1 MGIREIINT
10 LIRWVARI
18 VGAPL
23 KMFKKQNNDKEGVA
37 DNAELVKP
45 RKSKGEAS
53 KKACLFTLAASIAVI
68 PTLAS
73 ANIANAAENQSLEN
87 QTKSVILA
95 DDKKATGN
103 GVNDSHDGNKS
114 TTQVNDTIRVFIQL
128 AKNKDKNKKLDL
140 TKLSNGDARFIGK
153 YLSNFYAPYGTQI
166 ANADGQMPKEVE
178 ESMIKNLTETVGIQE
193 ADAKTLVTWVKAQL
207 VQGSTEL
214 EWKFSKD
221 GNATSGSGMLE
232 SPTIDGKK
240 AVPANPYEF
249 MKISSGAYGV
259 GSPYL
264 PYDVDRGAKAR
275 TGGNFNNTNGEGA
288 RTKQFN
294 PGSWQCVKEKTGLSE
309 DEAKNKY
316 VDHEGAGD
324 WLANHQSAFED
335 DNRGVLQHYG
345 EERRTAWKIASCSV
359 SYAVYSGAQEDQ
371 TKRVIGRADASEIKN
386 SEDAKEK
393 LKYSKDE
400 LNFYKKTLEEDENYA
415 YLTDGNGHIAFKI
428 DTTGESTTASVA
440 ALMTAAQLS
449 NPENG
454 YGNSFFDLL
463 KGEFEKNKDNKEAL
477 SKSTILDSKMKMSPF
492 GDLLYQSG
500 NTTTVVIPAILNPYG
515 FEAKDHKP
523 GDVLPAANSFALAG
537 TGYKAFSNV
546 RNADTSLAQC
556 VMGSGHINEL
566 RGKISGRFDGD
577 KPVTSYRAVMGS
589 DQIPWGSHWGSAGD
603 GTVDGAAVNAM
614 TQYSGDKY
622 VQGGDV
628 ALGDGFRDENTDR
641 HNYASRI
648 PISKNNHDDGVWGS
662 SNVFPSFWLG
672 WHTRSLFDTYN
683 RETTDCNGSVV
694 VADLYKLY
702 EGKDPK
708 ADLDEK
714 STFQVM
720 HSLKDDGSMAIKQVP
735 DFKEGTTFGIPKDGG
750 GAYNLEGRAG
760 LLDFNKVLDKNAAM
774 TVYLTLLV
782 QQHGKGTSLYD
793 QLGMGSADSN
803 LPPIKDDVKFDG
815 LSEEQKQQNAKELEN
830 QIDNQLRWYMYYLL
844 HPTKTKYK
852 RELDKNSNIA
862 YVSEAH
868 ANMIGANNQAGTT
881 SASKFTGFVAYSA
894 IPTTDDIK
902 WTSGLKDMYFS
913 QIHWVFAIILVVC
926 LIYWIAG
933 SLTLG
938 QAIGSLIVLC
948 FLFGTVTHVQDWA
961 ADKANGIVNN
971 MYSSKFSYLGVVQEE
986 AYADKIDEAAKGDSY
1001 NNYLQAQNEELQA
1014 LEIDGE
1020 NNPHTRGIS
1029 NVTVKIQ
1036 APKKLQS
1043 LVVGGGKQDQ
1053 ELLDIAGNSQFG
1065 AVGLSAYTKSV
1076 SGQGFTENPNDTYL
1090 YRSYVDLSNFAKYT
1104 YLGVRPGSE
1113 LVSGVEGHA
1122 DTSKWTPSLRDA
1134 WNNRSQAWDQ
1144 AVELG
1149 YNIPNK
1155 SGGVNSTKVVPAL
1168 SSRIVTAAYASKE
1181 SMGSLSL
1188 DQNVGIDTRRFN
1200 FGIVNYTKQHDFL
1213 SAVQKQTEAN
1223 QTKKT
1228 NIKGRDKTVNAENAA
1243 PDKDKENKD
1252 NKDKKDDQKKQ
1263 EEQQQQQQ
1271 SSSGG
1276 GSSKPNPDAATL
1288 EGFQPDGGGKYTN
1301 LDYATLGAFA
1311 MYSESPF
1318 YYYYYNL
1325 ADQGLNIDGG
1335 RGGYKDLLLGENSGG
1350 NYFYNTKG
1358 NGEMRDF
1365 NDSRELFT
1373 YVIPYLRQSNKSVN
1387 AFKELYGLHYHEGIP
1402 TTEGHWNDEGIRDDA
1417 VAQQKYWENL
1427 QTARLYGLYTPWV
1440 DLMETGRYAKETTI
1454 DVLGQKHTVKD
1465 PLDPASYPAERPMVF
1480 SRSEQLDNGLTDDQ
1494 LTEVEKKIQEVQR
1507 NTAEK
1512 MLSLMNYYSFR
1523 DSTVDTA
1530 AALLT
1535 TFEFNKT
1542 FSERHWMDES
1552 LNLYPQSMDAKN
1564 ISWDGYLRLILQ
1576 TSEDGGGYDI
1586 GAEDFYDQII
1596 RDQGVIFG
1604 WALVAVSALSGIG
1617 VPYLQWLVFFLLAV
1631 LSICRL
1637 VIILLRALPPLEV
1650 LKESGK
1656 HIGGPAIMMGLVF
1669 LIKNWLMSLMMSSG
1683 STLVTGPLGNDGA
1696 LVGMPVWGKI
1706 VLLLVIDLLSVGILV
1721 RLGFRIVGNI
1731 FGDIVTLKENF
1742 KGVLHDMKVNLSN
1755 ARATG
1760 SFTGAISHIAGV
1772 RAERLE
1778 VAKQRSVPP
1787 PPNSVEGQML
1797 RSASP
1802 LRRGGKNTER
1812 TTTAGGGDSVNYA
1825 AEASNRER
1833 RRGVTDSIK
1842 AAMAAGATGAV
1853 AGYGAGKKAVRVAQ
1867 SAKRLTIGSVAQSK
1881 LNTTEKPVAQS
1892 KSDLQAAEERISSL
1906 ASEKTKAENE
1916 LLKAQQIANLRGGT
1930 TENQQAIRDAQ
1941 QKVHNL
1947 NTEIGEANWRMNT
1960 IRRKVAEEERQINA
1974 EHKRKVGAEKGQ
1986 QRKESRAEELKRVW
2000 RGIGKKSSNT
2010 KKDNT

>member
-23 KMFKKQNNDKEGVA
+23 RLFKKQGRNNKDT
-37 DNAELVKP
+37 AENTKLVKP
-45 RKSKGEAS
+45 QKSETS

-73 ANIANAAENQSLEN
+73 ANIANAAENQSLET

-830 QIDNQLRWYMYYLL
+830 QIDNQLRWYMYYLM

-852 RELDKNSNIA
+852 RELDKNSGIA
-862 YVSEAH
+862 TVSEAH

-961 ADKANGIVNN
+961 ADKANGIVNK
-971 MYSSKFSYLGVVQEE
+971 MYSSKFSYLGLVQEE

-1168 SSRIVTAAYASKE
+1168 SSRIVTDAYASKE

-1243 PDKDKENKD
+1243 PDKEKDNKD

-1797 RSASP
+1797 RTASP
-1802 LRRGGKNTER
+1802 LRRGGKNTAR
-1812 TTTAGGGDSVNYA
+1812 TTTAGGGDNVNYA

-1853 AGYGAGKKAVRVAQ
+1853 AGYGAGKKAVRVAK
-1867 SAKRLTIGSVAQSK
+1867 SAKRLTIGSVDKSK

-1892 KSDLQAAEERISSL
+1892 KSDLQAAEERISNL
-1906 ASEKTKAENE
+1906 ATEKKKAENE
-1916 LLKAQQIANLRGGT
+1916 LLIAQQNANLQGT
-1930 TENQQAIRDAQ
+1930 TEENQQAIRDAQ
-1941 QKVHNL
+1941 NKVRNL

-1974 EHKRKVGAEKGQ
+1974 EHKRKVGAEKGR

>member
-23 KMFKKQNNDKEGVA
+23 KMFKKQNKNNKGTA
-37 DNAELVKP
+37 GNTELVKP
-45 RKSKGEAS
+45 RKSETS

-87 QTKSVILA
+87 QMKSVILA

-708 ADLDEK
+708 ADLDKK

-830 QIDNQLRWYMYYLL
+830 QIDNQLRWYMYYLM

-971 MYSSKFSYLGVVQEE
+971 TYSSKFSYLGLVQEE

-1168 SSRIVTAAYASKE
+1168 SSRIVTDAYASKE

-1243 PDKDKENKD
+1243 PDKDKD

-1263 EEQQQQQQ
+1263 EEQQQQQ

-1350 NYFYNTKG
+1350 NYFYNTTG

-1535 TFEFNKT
+1535 TFEFNKR

-1797 RSASP
+1797 RTASP
-1802 LRRGGKNTER
+1802 LRRGGKNTAR
-1812 TTTAGGGDSVNYA
+1812 TTTAGGGDNVNYA

-1853 AGYGAGKKAVRVAQ
+1853 AGYGAGKKAVRVAK
-1867 SAKRLTIGSVAQSK
+1867 SAKRLTIGSVDKSK

-1892 KSDLQAAEERISSL
+1892 KSDLQAAEERISNL
-1906 ASEKTKAENE
+1906 ATEKKKAENE
-1916 LLKAQQIANLRGGT
+1916 LLIAQQNANLQGT
-1930 TENQQAIRDAQ
+1930 TEENQQAIRDAQ
-1941 QKVHNL
+1941 NKVRNL

>member
-23 KMFKKQNNDKEGVA
+23 KMFKKQNKNNEDAAE
-37 DNAELVKP
+37 NTELVKP
-45 RKSKGEAS
+45 RKSETS

-708 ADLDEK
+708 ANLDEK

-830 QIDNQLRWYMYYLL
+830 QIDNQLRWYTYYLL

-852 RELDKNSNIA
+852 RELDKNSGIA
-862 YVSEAH
+862 TVSEAH

-961 ADKANGIVNN
+961 ADKANSVVNH
-971 MYSSKFSYLGVVQEE
+971 MYSSKFSYLGLVQEE

-1134 WNNRSQAWDQ
+1134 WNNRSQVWDQ
-1144 AVELG
+1144 AVESG

-1168 SSRIVTAAYASKE
+1168 SSRIVTDAYASKE
-1181 SMGSLSL
+1181 SMGNLSL

-1797 RSASP
+1797 RTASP
-1802 LRRGGKNTER
+1802 LRRGGKNTAR
-1812 TTTAGGGDSVNYA
+1812 TTTAGGGDNVNYA

-1853 AGYGAGKKAVRVAQ
+1853 AGYGAGKKAVRVAK
-1867 SAKRLTIGSVAQSK
+1867 SAKRLTIGSVDNSK

-1892 KSDLQAAEERISSL
+1892 KSDLQAAEERISNL
-1906 ASEKTKAENE
+1906 ATEKKKAENE
-1916 LLKAQQIANLRGGT
+1916 LLIAQQNANLQGT
-1930 TENQQAIRDAQ
+1930 TEENQQAIRDAQ
-1941 QKVHNL
+1941 NKVRNL

>member
-23 KMFKKQNNDKEGVA
+23 RLFKKQGRNNKDT
-37 DNAELVKP
+37 AENTKLVKP
-45 RKSKGEAS
+45 QKSETS

-73 ANIANAAENQSLEN
+73 ANIANAAENQSLET

-830 QIDNQLRWYMYYLL
+830 QIDNQLRWYMYYLM

-852 RELDKNSNIA
+852 RELDKNSGIA
-862 YVSEAH
+862 TVSEAH

-961 ADKANGIVNN
+961 ADKANGIVNK
-971 MYSSKFSYLGVVQEE
+971 MYSSKFSYLGLVQEE

-1168 SSRIVTAAYASKE
+1168 SSRIVTDAYASKE

-1243 PDKDKENKD
+1243 PDKEKDNKD

-1797 RSASP
+1797 RTASP
-1802 LRRGGKNTER
+1802 LRRGGKNTAR
-1812 TTTAGGGDSVNYA
+1812 TTTAGGGDNVNYA

-1853 AGYGAGKKAVRVAQ
+1853 AGYGAGKKAVRVAK
-1867 SAKRLTIGSVAQSK
+1867 SAKRLTIGSVDKSK

-1892 KSDLQAAEERISSL
+1892 KSDLQAAEERISNL
-1906 ASEKTKAENE
+1906 ATEKKKAENE
-1916 LLKAQQIANLRGGT
+1916 LLIAQQNANLQGT
-1930 TENQQAIRDAQ
+1930 TEENQQAIRDAQ
-1941 QKVHNL
+1941 NKVRNL

>member
-23 KMFKKQNNDKEGVA
+23 KMFKKQNKNNEDAAE
-37 DNAELVKP
+37 NTELVKP
-45 RKSKGEAS
+45 RKSETS

-708 ADLDEK
+708 ANLDEK

-830 QIDNQLRWYMYYLL
+830 QIDNQLRWYTYYLL

-852 RELDKNSNIA
+852 RELDKNSGIA
-862 YVSEAH
+862 TVSEAH

-961 ADKANGIVNN
+961 ADKANSVVNN
-971 MYSSKFSYLGVVQEE
+971 MYSSKFSYLGLVQEE

-1134 WNNRSQAWDQ
+1134 WNNRSQVWDQ
-1144 AVELG
+1144 AVESG

-1168 SSRIVTAAYASKE
+1168 SSRIVTDAYASKE
-1181 SMGSLSL
+1181 SMGNLSL

-1797 RSASP
+1797 RTASP
-1802 LRRGGKNTER
+1802 LRRGGKNTAR
-1812 TTTAGGGDSVNYA
+1812 TTTAGGGDNVNYA

-1853 AGYGAGKKAVRVAQ
+1853 AGYGAGKKAVRVAK
-1867 SAKRLTIGSVAQSK
+1867 SAKRLTIGSVDNSK

-1892 KSDLQAAEERISSL
+1892 KSDLQAAEERISNL
-1906 ASEKTKAENE
+1906 ATEKKKAENE
-1916 LLKAQQIANLRGGT
+1916 LLIAQQNANLQGT
-1930 TENQQAIRDAQ
+1930 TEENQQAIRDAQ
-1941 QKVHNL
+1941 NKVRNL

>member
-23 KMFKKQNNDKEGVA
+23 KMFKKQNKNNKDAAE
-37 DNAELVKP
+37 NTELVKP
-45 RKSKGEAS
+45 RKSETS

-830 QIDNQLRWYMYYLL
+830 QIDNQLRWYMYYLM

-971 MYSSKFSYLGVVQEE
+971 MYSSKFSYLGLVQEE

-1168 SSRIVTAAYASKE
+1168 SSRIVTDAYASKE

-1243 PDKDKENKD
+1243 PDKDKD

-1263 EEQQQQQQ
+1263 EEQQQQQ

-1797 RSASP
+1797 RTASP
-1802 LRRGGKNTER
+1802 LRRGGKNTAR
-1812 TTTAGGGDSVNYA
+1812 TTTAGGGDNVNYA

-1853 AGYGAGKKAVRVAQ
+1853 AGYGAGKKAVRVAK
-1867 SAKRLTIGSVAQSK
+1867 SAKRLTIGSVDKSK

-1892 KSDLQAAEERISSL
+1892 KSDLQAAEERISNL
-1906 ASEKTKAENE
+1906 ATEKKKAENE
-1916 LLKAQQIANLRGGT
+1916 LLIAQQNANLQGT
-1930 TENQQAIRDAQ
+1930 TEENQQAIRDAQ
-1941 QKVHNL
+1941 NKVRNL

>member
-23 KMFKKQNNDKEGVA
+23 KMFKKQNKNNKDAAE
-37 DNAELVKP
+37 NTELVKP
-45 RKSKGEAS
+45 RKSETS

-830 QIDNQLRWYMYYLL
+830 QIDNQLRWYMYYLM

-961 ADKANGIVNN
+961 ADKANSVVNN
-971 MYSSKFSYLGVVQEE
+971 MYSSKFSYLGLVQEE
-986 AYADKIDEAAKGDSY
+986 AYANKIDEAAKGDSY

-1134 WNNRSQAWDQ
+1134 WNNRSQVWDQ
-1144 AVELG
+1144 AVESG

-1168 SSRIVTAAYASKE
+1168 SSRIVTDAYASKE
-1181 SMGSLSL
+1181 SMGNLSL

-1243 PDKDKENKD
+1243 PDKEKDNKD
-1252 NKDKKDDQKKQ
+1252 NKDKKNDQKKQ
-1263 EEQQQQQQ
+1263 EEQQQQQQQ

-1802 LRRGGKNTER
+1802 LRRGGKSTAR

-1853 AGYGAGKKAVRVAQ
+1853 AGYGAGKKAVRVAK
-1867 SAKRLTIGSVAQSK
+1867 SAKRLTIGSVDKSK

-1892 KSDLQAAEERISSL
+1892 KSDLQAAEERISNL

-1916 LLKAQQIANLRGGT
+1916 LLKAQQIANLRGAT
-1930 TENQQAIRDAQ
+1930 EENQQAIRDAQ
-1941 QKVHNL
+1941 QKVRNL
-1947 NTEIGEANWRMNT
+1947 NTEIGEANWRMNS

>member
-23 KMFKKQNNDKEGVA
+23 KMFKKQNKNNKGTA
-37 DNAELVKP
+37 GNTELVKP
-45 RKSKGEAS
+45 RKSETS

-708 ADLDEK
+708 ADLDKK

-830 QIDNQLRWYMYYLL
+830 QIDNQLRWYMYYLM

-971 MYSSKFSYLGVVQEE
+971 MYSSKFSYLGMVQEE

-1168 SSRIVTAAYASKE
+1168 SSRIVTDAYASKE

-1243 PDKDKENKD
+1243 PDKDKD

-1263 EEQQQQQQ
+1263 EEQQQQQ

-1797 RSASP
+1797 RTASP
-1802 LRRGGKNTER
+1802 LRRGGKNTAR
-1812 TTTAGGGDSVNYA
+1812 TTTAGGGDNVNYA

-1853 AGYGAGKKAVRVAQ
+1853 AGYGAGKKAVRVAK
-1867 SAKRLTIGSVAQSK
+1867 SAKRLTIGSVDKSK

-1892 KSDLQAAEERISSL
+1892 KSDLQAAEERISNL
-1906 ASEKTKAENE
+1906 ATEKKKAENE
-1916 LLKAQQIANLRGGT
+1916 LLIAQQNANLQGT
-1930 TENQQAIRDAQ
+1930 TEENQQAIRDAQ
-1941 QKVHNL
+1941 NKVRNL

>member
-1168 SSRIVTAAYASKE
+1168 SSRIVTDAYASKE

-1853 AGYGAGKKAVRVAQ
+1853 AGYGAGKKAVRVAK
-1867 SAKRLTIGSVAQSK
+1867 SAKRLTIGSVDKSK

>member
-1 MGIREIINT
+1 MGIREIVNT

-23 KMFKKQNNDKEGVA
+23 KMFKKQNKNNEDAAE
-37 DNAELVKP
+37 NTELVKP
-45 RKSKGEAS
+45 RKSETS

-708 ADLDEK
+708 ANLDEK

-830 QIDNQLRWYMYYLL
+830 QIDNQLRWYTYYLL

-852 RELDKNSNIA
+852 RELDKNSGIA
-862 YVSEAH
+862 TVSEAH

-961 ADKANGIVNN
+961 ADKANSVVNN

-1134 WNNRSQAWDQ
+1134 WNNRSQVWDQ
-1144 AVELG
+1144 AVESG

-1168 SSRIVTAAYASKE
+1168 SSRIVTDAYASKE
-1181 SMGSLSL
+1181 SMGNLSL

-1797 RSASP
+1797 RTASP
-1802 LRRGGKNTER
+1802 LRRGGKNTAR
-1812 TTTAGGGDSVNYA
+1812 TTTAGGGDNVNYA

-1853 AGYGAGKKAVRVAQ
+1853 AGYGAGKKAVRVAK
-1867 SAKRLTIGSVAQSK
+1867 SAKRLTIGSVDNSK

-1892 KSDLQAAEERISSL
+1892 KSDLQAAEERISNL
-1906 ASEKTKAENE
+1906 ATEKKKAENE
-1916 LLKAQQIANLRGGT
+1916 LLIAQQNANLQGT
-1930 TENQQAIRDAQ
+1930 TEENQQAIRDAQ
-1941 QKVHNL
+1941 NKVRNL

>member
-23 KMFKKQNNDKEGVA
+23 RLFKKQGRNNKDT
-37 DNAELVKP
+37 AENTKLVKP
-45 RKSKGEAS
+45 QKSETS

-73 ANIANAAENQSLEN
+73 ANIANAAENQSLET

-830 QIDNQLRWYMYYLL
+830 QIDNQLRWYMYYLM

-852 RELDKNSNIA
+852 RELDKNSGIA
-862 YVSEAH
+862 TVSEAH

-961 ADKANGIVNN
+961 ADKANGIVNK
-971 MYSSKFSYLGVVQEE
+971 MYSSKFSYLGLVQEE

-1168 SSRIVTAAYASKE
+1168 SSRIVTDAYASKE

-1243 PDKDKENKD
+1243 PDKEKDNKD

-1802 LRRGGKNTER
+1802 LRRGGKNTAR
-1812 TTTAGGGDSVNYA
+1812 TTTAGGGDNVNYA

-1853 AGYGAGKKAVRVAQ
+1853 AGYGAGKKAVRVAK
-1867 SAKRLTIGSVAQSK
+1867 SAKRLTIGSVDKSK
-1881 LNTTEKPVAQS
+1881 LNTTEKPVAKS
-1892 KSDLQAAEERISSL
+1892 KSDLQAAEERISNL
-1906 ASEKTKAENE
+1906 VTEKKKAENE
-1916 LLKAQQIANLRGGT
+1916 LLIAQQNANLQGT
-1930 TENQQAIRDAQ
+1930 TEENQQAIRDAQ
-1941 QKVHNL
+1941 NKVRNL

-1960 IRRKVAEEERQINA
+1960 IRRKVAEEEWQINA

-2000 RGIGKKSSNT
+2000 RGIGKKSSNS
-2010 KKDNT
+2010 KKNNT

>member
-23 KMFKKQNNDKEGVA
+23 KMFNKQNKNNKDTA

-45 RKSKGEAS
+45 RKSETS

-830 QIDNQLRWYMYYLL
+830 QIDNQLRWYMYYLM

-971 MYSSKFSYLGVVQEE
+971 MYSSKFSYLGLVQEE

-1168 SSRIVTAAYASKE
+1168 SSRIVTDAYASKE

-1802 LRRGGKNTER
+1802 LRRGGKNTTR

-1853 AGYGAGKKAVRVAQ
+1853 AGYGAGKKAVRVAK
-1867 SAKRLTIGSVAQSK
+1867 SAKRLTIGSVDKSK
-1881 LNTTEKPVAQS
+1881 LNTTEKPVAKS
-1892 KSDLQAAEERISSL
+1892 KSDLQAAEERISNL
-1906 ASEKTKAENE
+1906 ATEKTKAENE
-1916 LLKAQQIANLRGGT
+1916 LLKAQQIANLRGAT
-1930 TENQQAIRDAQ
+1930 TENQQAIRAAQ
-1941 QKVHNL
+1941 QRVRNL

-2000 RGIGKKSSNT
+2000 RGIGKKSSNA

>member
-1 MGIREIINT
+1 MGIREIVNT

-400 LNFYKKTLEEDENYA
+400 LKFYKKTLEEDENYA

-708 ADLDEK
+708 ANLDEK

-830 QIDNQLRWYMYYLL
+830 QIDNQLRWYMYYLM

-852 RELDKNSNIA
+852 RELDKNSGIA
-862 YVSEAH
+862 TVSEAH

-926 LIYWIAG
+926 LIYWLAG

-961 ADKANGIVNN
+961 ADKANGIVNS
-971 MYSSKFSYLGVVQEE
+971 MYSSKFSYLGLVQEE

-1144 AVELG
+1144 AVESG

-1168 SSRIVTAAYASKE
+1168 SSRIVTDAYASKE

-1263 EEQQQQQQ
+1263 EEQQQQQ

-1802 LRRGGKNTER
+1802 LRRGGKNTAR
-1812 TTTAGGGDSVNYA
+1812 TTTAGGGDNVNYA

-1853 AGYGAGKKAVRVAQ
+1853 AGYGAGKKAVRVAK
-1867 SAKRLTIGSVAQSK
+1867 SAKRLTIGSVDKSK
-1881 LNTTEKPVAQS
+1881 LNTTEKPVAKS
-1892 KSDLQAAEERISSL
+1892 KSDLQAAEERISNL
-1906 ASEKTKAENE
+1906 VTEKKKAENE
-1916 LLKAQQIANLRGGT
+1916 LLIAQQNANLQGT
-1930 TENQQAIRDAQ
+1930 TEENQQAIRDAQ
-1941 QKVHNL
+1941 NKVRNL

-1960 IRRKVAEEERQINA
+1960 IRRKVAEEEWQINA

-2000 RGIGKKSSNT
+2000 RGIGKKSSNS
-2010 KKDNT
+2010 KKNNT

>member
-23 KMFKKQNNDKEGVA
+23 KMFKKQNKNNKGTA
-37 DNAELVKP
+37 GNTELVKP
-45 RKSKGEAS
+45 RKSETS

-87 QTKSVILA
+87 QMKSVILA

-708 ADLDEK
+708 ADLDKK

-830 QIDNQLRWYMYYLL
+830 QIDNQLRWYMYYLM

-971 MYSSKFSYLGVVQEE
+971 TYSSKFSYLGLVQEE

-1168 SSRIVTAAYASKE
+1168 SSRIVTDAYASKE

-1243 PDKDKENKD
+1243 PDKDKD

-1263 EEQQQQQQ
+1263 EEQQQQQ

-1797 RSASP
+1797 RTASP
-1802 LRRGGKNTER
+1802 LRRGGKNTAR
-1812 TTTAGGGDSVNYA
+1812 TTTAGGGDNVNYA

-1853 AGYGAGKKAVRVAQ
+1853 AGYGAGKKAVRVAK
-1867 SAKRLTIGSVAQSK
+1867 SAKRLTIGSVDKSK

-1892 KSDLQAAEERISSL
+1892 KSDLQAAEERISNL
-1906 ASEKTKAENE
+1906 ATEKKKAENE
-1916 LLKAQQIANLRGGT
+1916 LLIAQQNANLQGT
-1930 TENQQAIRDAQ
+1930 TEENQQAIRDAQ
-1941 QKVHNL
+1941 NKVRNL

>member
-23 KMFKKQNNDKEGVA
+23 KMFKKQNKNNKGTA
-37 DNAELVKP
+37 GNTELVKP
-45 RKSKGEAS
+45 RKGETS

-114 TTQVNDTIRVFIQL
+114 TSQVNDTIRVFIQL

-830 QIDNQLRWYMYYLL
+830 QIDNQLRWYMYYLM

-971 MYSSKFSYLGVVQEE
+971 MYSSKFSYLGLVQEE

-1144 AVELG
+1144 AVESG

-1155 SGGVNSTKVVPAL
+1155 SGGVNSTKIVPAL
-1168 SSRIVTAAYASKE
+1168 SSRIVTDAYASKE
-1181 SMGSLSL
+1181 SMGNLSL

-1252 NKDKKDDQKKQ
+1252 NKDKQGDQKKQ

-1706 VLLLVIDLLSVGILV
+1706 VLLLVIDLLSVGILL

-1802 LRRGGKNTER
+1802 LRRGGKNTAR

-1853 AGYGAGKKAVRVAQ
+1853 AGYGAGKKAVRVAK
-1867 SAKRLTIGSVAQSK
+1867 SAKRLTIGSVDKSK

-1892 KSDLQAAEERISSL
+1892 KKDLQAAEERISNL
-1906 ASEKTKAENE
+1906 ATEKKKAENE
-1916 LLKAQQIANLRGGT
+1916 LLKAQQNANLQGT
-1930 TENQQAIRDAQ
+1930 TEENQQAIRDAQ
-1941 QKVHNL
+1941 NKVRNL

-2000 RGIGKKSSNT
+2000 RGIGKKSSNA

>member
-23 KMFKKQNNDKEGVA
+23 KMFKKQNKNNKDT
-37 DNAELVKP
+37 AENTKLVKP
-45 RKSKGEAS
+45 RKSETS

-114 TTQVNDTIRVFIQL
+114 TSQVNDTIRVFIQL

-830 QIDNQLRWYMYYLL
+830 QIDNQLRWYMYYLM

-971 MYSSKFSYLGVVQEE
+971 MYSSKFSYLGMVQEE

-1168 SSRIVTAAYASKE
+1168 SSRIVTDAYASKE

-1243 PDKDKENKD
+1243 PDKDKD

-1706 VLLLVIDLLSVGILV
+1706 VLLLVIDLLSVGILL

-1802 LRRGGKNTER
+1802 LRRGGKNTAR

-1853 AGYGAGKKAVRVAQ
+1853 AGYGAGKKAVRVAK
-1867 SAKRLTIGSVAQSK
+1867 SAKRLTIGSVDKSK

-1892 KSDLQAAEERISSL
+1892 KSDLQAAEERISNL
-1906 ASEKTKAENE
+1906 ATEKKKAENE
-1916 LLKAQQIANLRGGT
+1916 LLIAQQNANLQGT
-1930 TENQQAIRDAQ
+1930 TEENQQAIRDAQ
-1941 QKVHNL
+1941 NKVRNL

-2000 RGIGKKSSNT
+2000 RGIGKKSSNA

>member
-23 KMFKKQNNDKEGVA
+23 KMFNKQNENNKDAA

-45 RKSKGEAS
+45 RKGETS

-556 VMGSGHINEL
+556 VMGSWHINEL

-830 QIDNQLRWYMYYLL
+830 QIDNQLRWYMYYLM

-971 MYSSKFSYLGVVQEE
+971 MYSSKFSYLGLVQEE

-1122 DTSKWTPSLRDA
+1122 DTSKWNPSLRDA

-1168 SSRIVTAAYASKE
+1168 SSRIVTDAYASKE

-1742 KGVLHDMKVNLSN
+1742 NGVLHDMKVNLSN

-1802 LRRGGKNTER
+1802 LRRGGKNTAR

-1825 AEASNRER
+1825 SEASNRER

-1853 AGYGAGKKAVRVAQ
+1853 AGYGAGKKAVRVAK
-1867 SAKRLTIGSVAQSK
+1867 SAKRLTIGSVDKSK

-1892 KSDLQAAEERISSL
+1892 KSDLQAAEERISNL
-1906 ASEKTKAENE
+1906 AGEKRKAENE
-1916 LLKAQQIANLRGGT
+1916 LLKAQQTANLRGAT

-1941 QKVHNL
+1941 NKVRNL
-1947 NTEIGEANWRMNT
+1947 NTEIGEANWRMNS

-2000 RGIGKKSSNT
+2000 RGIGKKSSNA

>member
-23 KMFKKQNNDKEGVA
+23 KMFKKQNKNNEDAAE
-37 DNAELVKP
+37 NTELVKP
-45 RKSKGEAS
+45 RKSETS

-708 ADLDEK
+708 ANLDEK

-830 QIDNQLRWYMYYLL
+830 QIDNQLRWYTYYLL

-852 RELDKNSNIA
+852 RELDKNSGIA
-862 YVSEAH
+862 TVSEAH

-961 ADKANGIVNN
+961 ADKANSVVNN
-971 MYSSKFSYLGVVQEE
+971 MYSSKFSYLGLVQEE

-1134 WNNRSQAWDQ
+1134 WNNRSQVWDQ
-1144 AVELG
+1144 AVESG

-1168 SSRIVTAAYASKE
+1168 SSRIVTDAYASKE
-1181 SMGSLSL
+1181 SMGNLSL

-1586 GAEDFYDQII
+1586 SAEDFYDQII

-1797 RSASP
+1797 RTASP
-1802 LRRGGKNTER
+1802 LRRGGKNTAR
-1812 TTTAGGGDSVNYA
+1812 TTTAGGGDNVNYA

-1853 AGYGAGKKAVRVAQ
+1853 AGYGAGKKAVRVAK
-1867 SAKRLTIGSVAQSK
+1867 SAKRLTIGSVDNSK

-1892 KSDLQAAEERISSL
+1892 KSDLQAAEERISNL
-1906 ASEKTKAENE
+1906 ATEKKKAENE
-1916 LLKAQQIANLRGGT
+1916 LLIAQQNANLQGT
-1930 TENQQAIRDAQ
+1930 TEENQQAIRDAQ
-1941 QKVHNL
+1941 NKVRNL

>member
-23 KMFKKQNNDKEGVA
+23 KMFKKQNKNNKDTAE
-37 DNAELVKP
+37 NTELVKP
-45 RKSKGEAS
+45 RKSETS

-735 DFKEGTTFGIPKDGG
+735 DFKEGTTFGVPKDGG

-830 QIDNQLRWYMYYLL
+830 QIDNQLRWYMYYLM

-971 MYSSKFSYLGVVQEE
+971 MYSSKFSYLGLVQEE

-1168 SSRIVTAAYASKE
+1168 SSRIVTDAYASKE

-1243 PDKDKENKD
+1243 PDKDKD

-1263 EEQQQQQQ
+1263 EEQQQQQ

-1797 RSASP
+1797 RTASP
-1802 LRRGGKNTER
+1802 LRRGGKNTAR
-1812 TTTAGGGDSVNYA
+1812 TTTAGGGDNVNYA

-1853 AGYGAGKKAVRVAQ
+1853 AGYGAGKKAVRVAK
-1867 SAKRLTIGSVAQSK
+1867 SAKRLTIGSVDKSK

-1892 KSDLQAAEERISSL
+1892 KSDLQAAEERISNL
-1906 ASEKTKAENE
+1906 ATEKKKAENE
-1916 LLKAQQIANLRGGT
+1916 LLIAQQNANLQGT
-1930 TENQQAIRDAQ
+1930 TEENQQAIRDAQ
-1941 QKVHNL
+1941 NKVRNL

>member
-23 KMFKKQNNDKEGVA
+23 KMFNKQNKNNKDTAE
-37 DNAELVKP
+37 NTELVKP
-45 RKSKGEAS
+45 RKSETS

-232 SPTIDGKK
+232 SPTVNGKK
-240 AVPANPYEF
+240 AVGANPYEF
-249 MKISSGAYGV
+249 MKIASGAYGA
-259 GSPYL
+259 GSLYL
-264 PYDVDRGAKAR
+264 PYDIDDTAQAWDGVTG
-275 TGGNFNNTNGEGA
+275 GGNFSNSGGEGA
-288 RTKQFN
+288 RTYRFN
-294 PGSWQCVKEKTGLSE
+294 DAGWKCVQDKTGLSKE
-309 DEAKNKY
+309 DAKNKY
-316 VDHEGAGD
+316 IDHEGPNDAGA
-324 WLANHQSAFED
+324 LHQAAFED
-335 DNRGVLQHYG
+335 DNRGVFQHYG
-345 EERRTAWKIASCSV
+345 EERRTAWKIASCSE
-359 SYAVYSGAQEDQ
+359 SYAVLSGGEGD
-371 TKRVIGRADASEIKN
+371 DASKEVIRVGN
-386 SEDAKEK
+386 WGAYAGYAKDRV
-393 LKYSKDE
+393 KYSKDE
-400 LNFYKKTLEEDENYA
+400 LNFYKKTLEENENYA
-415 YLTDGNGHIAFKI
+415 YLTDSNGHIAFKI
-428 DTTGESTTASVA
+428 DTTGEQTTASVS
-440 ALMTAAQLS
+440 ALMLAAQLS
-449 NPENG
+449 NPGQG
-454 YGNSFFDLL
+454 YGNSFYDLL
-463 KGEFEKNKDNKEAL
+463 KEEYEKNKDNREFL
-477 SKSTILDSKMKMSPF
+477 SKATILDSKLKMSPF

-523 GDVLPAANSFALAG
+523 GDVLPAANSFGLAG
-537 TGYKAFSNV
+537 TGYNAFSSV
-546 RNADTSLAQC
+546 RNSGTPLAQC
-556 VMGSGHINEL
+556 VMGSGHINDL
-566 RGKISGRFDGD
+566 RGKISGHYDGGEH
-577 KPVTSYRAVMGS
+577 VSSYRAVLGKDDVPWTTSWGGASDPISQGAMDAMTDYGGS
-589 DQIPWGSHWGSAGD
+589 KRLYGQDSGEK
-603 GTVDGAAVNAM
+603 DGA
-614 TQYSGDKY
+614 
-622 VQGGDV
+622 
-628 ALGDGFRDENTDR
+628 DR
-641 HNYASRI
+641 HNYAHRI
-648 PISKNNHDDGVWGS
+648 PISWNNHDDGRWGAN
-662 SNVFPSFWLG
+662 SNIFPNFWLG

-708 ADLDEK
+708 ANLDEK

-830 QIDNQLRWYMYYLL
+830 QIDNQLRWYMYYLM

-971 MYSSKFSYLGVVQEE
+971 MYSSKFSYLGLVQEE

-1134 WNNRSQAWDQ
+1134 WNHRSQAWDQ
-1144 AVELG
+1144 AVESG

-1168 SSRIVTAAYASKE
+1168 SSRIVTDAYASKE
-1181 SMGSLSL
+1181 SMGNLSL

-1706 VLLLVIDLLSVGILV
+1706 VLLLVIDLLSVGILL

-1802 LRRGGKNTER
+1802 LRRGGKNTAR
-1812 TTTAGGGDSVNYA
+1812 TTTAGGGDNVNYA

-1853 AGYGAGKKAVRVAQ
+1853 AGYGAGKKAVRVAK
-1867 SAKRLTIGSVAQSK
+1867 SAKRLTIGSVDKSK

-1892 KSDLQAAEERISSL
+1892 KSDLQAAEERISNL
-1906 ASEKTKAENE
+1906 ATEKKKAENE

-1930 TENQQAIRDAQ
+1930 TENQQAIRAAQ

-1947 NTEIGEANWRMNT
+1947 NTEIGEANWRMNS

-2000 RGIGKKSSNT
+2000 RGIGKKSSNS

>member
-23 KMFKKQNNDKEGVA
+23 KMFNKQNENNKDAA

-45 RKSKGEAS
+45 RKGETS

-830 QIDNQLRWYMYYLL
+830 QIDNQLRWYMYYLM

-971 MYSSKFSYLGVVQEE
+971 MYSSKFSYLGLVQEE

-1122 DTSKWTPSLRDA
+1122 DTSKWNPSLRDA

-1168 SSRIVTAAYASKE
+1168 SSRIVTDAYASKE

-1802 LRRGGKNTER
+1802 LRRGGKNTAR
-1812 TTTAGGGDSVNYA
+1812 TTTAGGGDSLNYA

-1853 AGYGAGKKAVRVAQ
+1853 AGYGAGKKAVRVAK
-1867 SAKRLTIGSVAQSK
+1867 SAKRLTIGSVDKSK

-1892 KSDLQAAEERISSL
+1892 KSDLQAAEERISNL
-1906 ASEKTKAENE
+1906 ATEKRKAENE
-1916 LLKAQQIANLRGGT
+1916 LLKAQQNANLQGT
-1930 TENQQAIRDAQ
+1930 TEENQQAIRDAQ
-1941 QKVHNL
+1941 NKVRNL

-2000 RGIGKKSSNT
+2000 RGIGKKSSNA

>member
-23 KMFKKQNNDKEGVA
+23 KMFKKQNKNNKDAAE
-37 DNAELVKP
+37 NTELVKP
-45 RKSKGEAS
+45 RKGETS

-114 TTQVNDTIRVFIQL
+114 TSQVNDTIRVFIQL

-830 QIDNQLRWYMYYLL
+830 QIDNQLRWYMYYLM

-971 MYSSKFSYLGVVQEE
+971 MYSSKFSYLGLVQEE

-1168 SSRIVTAAYASKE
+1168 SSRIVTDAYASKE

-1243 PDKDKENKD
+1243 PDKDKD

-1263 EEQQQQQQ
+1263 EEQQQQQ

-1706 VLLLVIDLLSVGILV
+1706 VLLLVIDLLSVGILI

-1802 LRRGGKNTER
+1802 LRRGGKNTAR

-1853 AGYGAGKKAVRVAQ
+1853 AGYGAGKKAVRVAK
-1867 SAKRLTIGSVAQSK
+1867 SAKRLTIGSVDKSK
-1881 LNTTEKPVAQS
+1881 LNTTEKPVAKS
-1892 KSDLQAAEERISSL
+1892 KNDLQAAEERISNL
-1906 ASEKTKAENE
+1906 ASEKRKAENE

-1941 QKVHNL
+1941 QKVHSL
-1947 NTEIGEANWRMNT
+1947 NTEIGEANWRMNS

-2000 RGIGKKSSNT
+2000 RGIGKKSSNS

>member
-23 KMFKKQNNDKEGVA
+23 KMFKKQNKNNEDAAE
-37 DNAELVKP
+37 NTELVKP
-45 RKSKGEAS
+45 RKSETS

-708 ADLDEK
+708 ANLDEK

-830 QIDNQLRWYMYYLL
+830 QIDNQLRWYTYYLL

-852 RELDKNSNIA
+852 RELDKNSGIA
-862 YVSEAH
+862 TVSEAH

-961 ADKANGIVNN
+961 ADKANSVVNN
-971 MYSSKFSYLGVVQEE
+971 MYSSKFSYLGLVQEE

-1134 WNNRSQAWDQ
+1134 WNNRSQVWDQ
-1144 AVELG
+1144 AVESG

-1168 SSRIVTAAYASKE
+1168 SSRIVTDAYASKE
-1181 SMGSLSL
+1181 SMGNLSL

-1243 PDKDKENKD
+1243 PDKEKDNKD
-1252 NKDKKDDQKKQ
+1252 NKDKKNDQKKQ
-1263 EEQQQQQQ
+1263 EEQQQQQQQ

-1802 LRRGGKNTER
+1802 LRRGGKNTAR

-1853 AGYGAGKKAVRVAQ
+1853 AGYGAGKKAVRVAK
-1867 SAKRLTIGSVAQSK
+1867 SAKRLTIGSVDKSK

-1892 KSDLQAAEERISSL
+1892 KKDLQAAEERISNL
-1906 ASEKTKAENE
+1906 ATEKKKAENE
-1916 LLKAQQIANLRGGT
+1916 LLKAQQNANLQGT
-1930 TENQQAIRDAQ
+1930 TEENQQAIRDAQ
-1941 QKVHNL
+1941 NKVRNL

-2000 RGIGKKSSNT
+2000 RGIGKKSSNA

>member
-23 KMFKKQNNDKEGVA
+23 KMFKKQNKNNKDTAE
-37 DNAELVKP
+37 NTELVKP
-45 RKSKGEAS
+45 RKSETS

-114 TTQVNDTIRVFIQL
+114 TSQVNDTIRVFIQL

-830 QIDNQLRWYMYYLL
+830 QIDNQLRWYMYYLM

-971 MYSSKFSYLGVVQEE
+971 MYSSKFSYLGLVQEE

-1168 SSRIVTAAYASKE
+1168 SSRIVTDAYASKE

-1243 PDKDKENKD
+1243 PDKEKDNKD

-1802 LRRGGKNTER
+1802 LRRGGKNTAR

-1853 AGYGAGKKAVRVAQ
+1853 AGYGAGKKAVRVAK
-1867 SAKRLTIGSVAQSK
+1867 SAKRLTIGSVDKSK

-1892 KSDLQAAEERISSL
+1892 KSDLQAAEERISNL
-1906 ASEKTKAENE
+1906 ATEKKKAENE
-1916 LLKAQQIANLRGGT
+1916 LLIAQQNANLQGT
-1930 TENQQAIRDAQ
+1930 TEENQQAIRDAQ
-1941 QKVHNL
+1941 NKVRNL
-1947 NTEIGEANWRMNT
+1947 NAEIGEANWRMNS

-2000 RGIGKKSSNT
+2000 RGIGKKSSNS

>member
-23 KMFKKQNNDKEGVA
+23 KMFKKQNKNNKGTAE
-37 DNAELVKP
+37 NTELVKP
-45 RKSKGEAS
+45 RKSETS

-830 QIDNQLRWYMYYLL
+830 QIDNQLRWYMYYLM

-971 MYSSKFSYLGVVQEE
+971 MYSSKFSYLGLVQEE

-1144 AVELG
+1144 AVESG

-1155 SGGVNSTKVVPAL
+1155 SGGVNSTKIVPAL
-1168 SSRIVTAAYASKE
+1168 SSRIVTDAYASKE
-1181 SMGSLSL
+1181 SMGNLSL

-1252 NKDKKDDQKKQ
+1252 NKDKQGDQKKQ

-1706 VLLLVIDLLSVGILV
+1706 VLLLVIDLLSVGILL

-1802 LRRGGKNTER
+1802 LRRGGKNTAR

-1853 AGYGAGKKAVRVAQ
+1853 AGYGAGKKAVRVAK
-1867 SAKRLTIGSVAQSK
+1867 SAKRLTIGSVDKSK

-1892 KSDLQAAEERISSL
+1892 KKDLQAAEERISNL
-1906 ASEKTKAENE
+1906 ATEKKKAENE
-1916 LLKAQQIANLRGGT
+1916 LLKAQQNANLQGT
-1930 TENQQAIRDAQ
+1930 TEENQQAIRDAQ
-1941 QKVHNL
+1941 NKVRNL

-2000 RGIGKKSSNT
+2000 RGIGKKSSNA

>member
-23 KMFKKQNNDKEGVA
+23 KMFKKQNKNNKDTAE
-37 DNAELVKP
+37 NTELVKP
-45 RKSKGEAS
+45 RKSETS

-830 QIDNQLRWYMYYLL
+830 QIDNQLRWYMYYLM

-852 RELDKNSNIA
+852 RELDKNSGIA
-862 YVSEAH
+862 TVSEAH

-961 ADKANGIVNN
+961 ADKANSVVNN
-971 MYSSKFSYLGVVQEE
+971 MYSSKFSYLGLVQEE

-1134 WNNRSQAWDQ
+1134 WNNRSQVWDQ
-1144 AVELG
+1144 AVESG

-1168 SSRIVTAAYASKE
+1168 SSRIVTDAYASKE
-1181 SMGSLSL
+1181 SMGNLSL

-1243 PDKDKENKD
+1243 PDKEKDNKD
-1252 NKDKKDDQKKQ
+1252 NKDKKNDQKKQ
-1263 EEQQQQQQ
+1263 EEQQQQQQQ

-1802 LRRGGKNTER
+1802 LRRGGKNTAR

-1853 AGYGAGKKAVRVAQ
+1853 AGYGAGKKAVRVAK
-1867 SAKRLTIGSVAQSK
+1867 SAKRLTIGSVDKSK

-1892 KSDLQAAEERISSL
+1892 KSDLQAAEERISNL
-1906 ASEKTKAENE
+1906 ATEKKKAENE
-1916 LLKAQQIANLRGGT
+1916 LLIAQQNANLQGT
-1930 TENQQAIRDAQ
+1930 TEENQQAIRAAQ

-2000 RGIGKKSSNT
+2000 RGIGKKSSNS

>member
-23 KMFKKQNNDKEGVA
+23 KMFKKQNKNNKGTA
-37 DNAELVKP
+37 GNTELVKP
-45 RKSKGEAS
+45 RKSETS

-830 QIDNQLRWYMYYLL
+830 QIDNQLRWYMYYLM

-961 ADKANGIVNN
+961 ADKANGIVNS
-971 MYSSKFSYLGVVQEE
+971 MYSSKFSYLGLVQEE

-1168 SSRIVTAAYASKE
+1168 SSRIVTDAYASKE

-1243 PDKDKENKD
+1243 PDKDKD

-1271 SSSGG
+1271 PSSGG

-1802 LRRGGKNTER
+1802 LRRGGKNTAR

-1853 AGYGAGKKAVRVAQ
+1853 AGYGAGKKAVRVAK
-1867 SAKRLTIGSVAQSK
+1867 SAKRLTIGSVDKSK

-1892 KSDLQAAEERISSL
+1892 KSDLQAAEERISNL
-1906 ASEKTKAENE
+1906 ATEKKKAENE
-1916 LLKAQQIANLRGGT
+1916 LLIAQQNANLQGT
-1930 TENQQAIRDAQ
+1930 TEENQQAIRDAQ
-1941 QKVHNL
+1941 NKVRNL

>member
-23 KMFKKQNNDKEGVA
+23 KMFKKQNKNNKDTAE
-37 DNAELVKP
+37 NTELVKP
-45 RKSKGEAS
+45 RKSETS

-830 QIDNQLRWYMYYLL
+830 QIDNQLRWYMYYLM

-971 MYSSKFSYLGVVQEE
+971 MYSSKFSYLGLVQEE

-1168 SSRIVTAAYASKE
+1168 SSRIVTDAYASKE

-1263 EEQQQQQQ
+1263 EEQQQQQ

-1706 VLLLVIDLLSVGILV
+1706 VLLLVIDLLSVGILL

-1802 LRRGGKNTER
+1802 LRRGGKNTAR

-1853 AGYGAGKKAVRVAQ
+1853 AGYGAGKKAVRVAK
-1867 SAKRLTIGSVAQSK
+1867 SAKRLTIGSVDKSK

-1892 KSDLQAAEERISSL
+1892 KKDLQAAEERISNL
-1906 ASEKTKAENE
+1906 ATEKKKAENE
-1916 LLKAQQIANLRGGT
+1916 LLKAQQNANLQGT
-1930 TENQQAIRDAQ
+1930 TEENQQAIRDAQ
-1941 QKVHNL
+1941 NKVRNL

-2000 RGIGKKSSNT
+2000 RGIGKKSSNA

>member
-23 KMFKKQNNDKEGVA
+23 KMFKKQNKNNKDTAG
-37 DNAELVKP
+37 NTELVKP
-45 RKSKGEAS
+45 RKSETS

-830 QIDNQLRWYMYYLL
+830 QIDNQLRWYMYYLM

-971 MYSSKFSYLGVVQEE
+971 IYSSKFSYLGLVQEE

-1168 SSRIVTAAYASKE
+1168 SSRIVTDAYASKE
-1181 SMGSLSL
+1181 NMGSLSL

-1243 PDKDKENKD
+1243 PDKEKDNKD

-1263 EEQQQQQQ
+1263 EEQQQQQQQ

-1802 LRRGGKNTER
+1802 LRRGGKNTAR
-1812 TTTAGGGDSVNYA
+1812 TTTAGGGDNVNYA

-1853 AGYGAGKKAVRVAQ
+1853 AGYGAGKKAVRVAK
-1867 SAKRLTIGSVAQSK
+1867 SAKRLTIGSVDKSK

-1892 KSDLQAAEERISSL
+1892 KNDLQAAEERISNL
-1906 ASEKTKAENE
+1906 ATEKKKAENE
-1916 LLKAQQIANLRGGT
+1916 LLKAQQNANLQGT
-1930 TENQQAIRDAQ
+1930 TEENQQAIRDAQ
-1941 QKVHNL
+1941 NKVRNL

-2000 RGIGKKSSNT
+2000 RGIGKKSTNT

>member
-23 KMFKKQNNDKEGVA
+23 KMFKKQNKNNKDAAE
-37 DNAELVKP
+37 NTELVKP
-45 RKSKGEAS
+45 RKSETS

-830 QIDNQLRWYMYYLL
+830 QIDNQLRWYMYYLM

-961 ADKANGIVNN
+961 ADKANSVVNN
-971 MYSSKFSYLGVVQEE
+971 MYSSKFSYLGLVQEE

-1134 WNNRSQAWDQ
+1134 WNNRSQVWDQ
-1144 AVELG
+1144 AVESG

-1168 SSRIVTAAYASKE
+1168 SSRIVTDAYASKE
-1181 SMGSLSL
+1181 SMGNLSL

-1243 PDKDKENKD
+1243 PDKEKDNKD
-1252 NKDKKDDQKKQ
+1252 NKDKKNDQKKQ
-1263 EEQQQQQQ
+1263 EEQQQQQQQ

-1721 RLGFRIVGNI
+1721 RLGFGIVGNT

-1802 LRRGGKNTER
+1802 LRRGGKSTAR

-1853 AGYGAGKKAVRVAQ
+1853 AGYGAGKKAVRVAK
-1867 SAKRLTIGSVAQSK
+1867 SAKRLTIGSVDKSK

-1892 KSDLQAAEERISSL
+1892 KSDLQAAEERISNL

-1916 LLKAQQIANLRGGT
+1916 LLKAQQIANLRGAT
-1930 TENQQAIRDAQ
+1930 EENQQAIRDAQ
-1941 QKVHNL
+1941 QKVRNL
-1947 NTEIGEANWRMNT
+1947 NTEIGEANWRMNS

>member
-23 KMFKKQNNDKEGVA
+23 KMFKKQNKNNKGTA
-37 DNAELVKP
+37 GNTELVKP
-45 RKSKGEAS
+45 RKGETS

-830 QIDNQLRWYMYYLL
+830 QIDNQLRWYMYYLM

-971 MYSSKFSYLGVVQEE
+971 MYSSKFSYLGLVQEE

-1168 SSRIVTAAYASKE
+1168 SSRIVTDAYASKE

-1243 PDKDKENKD
+1243 PDKDKD

-1263 EEQQQQQQ
+1263 EEQQQQQ

-1797 RSASP
+1797 RTASP
-1802 LRRGGKNTER
+1802 LRRGGKNTAR
-1812 TTTAGGGDSVNYA
+1812 TTTAGGGDNVNYA

-1853 AGYGAGKKAVRVAQ
+1853 AGYGAGKKAVRVAK
-1867 SAKRLTIGSVAQSK
+1867 SAKRLTIGSVDKSK

-1892 KSDLQAAEERISSL
+1892 KSDLQAAEERISNL
-1906 ASEKTKAENE
+1906 ATEKKKAENE
-1916 LLKAQQIANLRGGT
+1916 LLIAQQNANLQGT
-1930 TENQQAIRDAQ
+1930 TEENQQAIRDAQ
-1941 QKVHNL
+1941 NKVRNL

>member
-1 MGIREIINT
+1 
-10 LIRWVARI
+10 
-18 VGAPL
+18 
-23 KMFKKQNNDKEGVA
+23 MFKKQNKNNKGTA
-37 DNAELVKP
+37 GNTELVKP
-45 RKSKGEAS
+45 RKSETS

-830 QIDNQLRWYMYYLL
+830 QIDNQLRWYMYYLM

-971 MYSSKFSYLGVVQEE
+971 MYSSKFSYLGLVQEE

-1168 SSRIVTAAYASKE
+1168 SSRIVTDAYASKE

-1802 LRRGGKNTER
+1802 LRRGGKNTAR

-1853 AGYGAGKKAVRVAQ
+1853 AGYGAGKKAVRVAK
-1867 SAKRLTIGSVAQSK
+1867 SAKRLTIGSVDKSK

-1892 KSDLQAAEERISSL
+1892 KSDLQAAEERISNL
-1906 ASEKTKAENE
+1906 ATEKKKAENE
-1916 LLKAQQIANLRGGT
+1916 LLIAQQNANLQGT
-1930 TENQQAIRDAQ
+1930 TEENQQAIRDAQ
-1941 QKVHNL
+1941 NKVRNL

-2000 RGIGKKSSNT
+2000 RGIGKKSSNA

>member
-23 KMFKKQNNDKEGVA
+23 KMFKKQNKNNKDTAE
-37 DNAELVKP
+37 NTELVKP
-45 RKSKGEAS
+45 RKSETS

-830 QIDNQLRWYMYYLL
+830 QIDNQLRWYMYYLM

-852 RELDKNSNIA
+852 RELDKNSGIA
-862 YVSEAH
+862 TVSEAH

-971 MYSSKFSYLGVVQEE
+971 MYSSKFSYLGLVQEE
-986 AYADKIDEAAKGDSY
+986 AYADKIDESAKGDSY

-1168 SSRIVTAAYASKE
+1168 SSRIVTDAYASKE

-1263 EEQQQQQQ
+1263 EEQQQQP
-1271 SSSGG
+1271 SSGG

-1454 DVLGQKHTVKD
+1454 DVLGQKRTVKD

-1802 LRRGGKNTER
+1802 LRRGGKNTAR

-1853 AGYGAGKKAVRVAQ
+1853 AGYGAGKKAVRVAK
-1867 SAKRLTIGSVAQSK
+1867 SAKRLTIGSVDKSK
-1881 LNTTEKPVAQS
+1881 LNTTEKPVAKS
-1892 KSDLQAAEERISSL
+1892 KNDLQAAEERISNL
-1906 ASEKTKAENE
+1906 ASEKRKAENE
-1916 LLKAQQIANLRGGT
+1916 LLKAQQNANLQGT
-1930 TENQQAIRDAQ
+1930 TEENQQAIRDAQ
-1941 QKVHNL
+1941 NKVRNL

-2000 RGIGKKSSNT
+2000 RGIGKKSTNT

>member
-10 LIRWVARI
+10 LIRWVGRI

-23 KMFKKQNNDKEGVA
+23 KMFNKQNKNNEDTAE
-37 DNAELVKP
+37 NTELVKP
-45 RKSKGEAS
+45 RKGETS

-830 QIDNQLRWYMYYLL
+830 QIDNQLRWYMYYLM

-971 MYSSKFSYLGVVQEE
+971 MYSSKFSYLGLVQEE

-1168 SSRIVTAAYASKE
+1168 SSRIVTDAYASKE
-1181 SMGSLSL
+1181 NMGSLSL

-1335 RGGYKDLLLGENSGG
+1335 RGGYKDLLLGGNSGG

-1797 RSASP
+1797 RTASP
-1802 LRRGGKNTER
+1802 LRRGGKNTAR
-1812 TTTAGGGDSVNYA
+1812 TTTAGGGDNVNYA

-1853 AGYGAGKKAVRVAQ
+1853 AGYGAGKKAVRVAK
-1867 SAKRLTIGSVAQSK
+1867 SAKRLTIGSVDKSK

-1892 KSDLQAAEERISSL
+1892 KSDLQAAEERISNL
-1906 ASEKTKAENE
+1906 ATEKKKAENE
-1916 LLKAQQIANLRGGT
+1916 LLIAQQNANLQGT
-1930 TENQQAIRDAQ
+1930 TEENQQAIRDAQ
-1941 QKVHNL
+1941 NKVRNL

>member
-10 LIRWVARI
+10 LIRWVGRI

-23 KMFKKQNNDKEGVA
+23 KMFNKQNKNNEDTAE
-37 DNAELVKP
+37 NTELVKP
-45 RKSKGEAS
+45 RKGETS

-830 QIDNQLRWYMYYLL
+830 QIDNQLRWYMYYLM

-971 MYSSKFSYLGVVQEE
+971 MYSSKFSYLGLVQEE

-1168 SSRIVTAAYASKE
+1168 SSRIVTDAYASKE
-1181 SMGSLSL
+1181 NMGSLSL

-1797 RSASP
+1797 RTASP
-1802 LRRGGKNTER
+1802 LRRGGKNTAR
-1812 TTTAGGGDSVNYA
+1812 TTTAGGGDNVNYA

-1853 AGYGAGKKAVRVAQ
+1853 AGYGAGKKAVRVAK
-1867 SAKRLTIGSVAQSK
+1867 SAKRLTIGSVDKSK

-1892 KSDLQAAEERISSL
+1892 KSDLQAAEERISNL
-1906 ASEKTKAENE
+1906 ATEKKKAENE
-1916 LLKAQQIANLRGGT
+1916 LLIAQQNANLQGT
-1930 TENQQAIRDAQ
+1930 TEENQQAIRDAQ
-1941 QKVHNL
+1941 NKVRNL

>member
-23 KMFKKQNNDKEGVA
+23 KMFKKQNKNNEDAAE
-37 DNAELVKP
+37 NTELVKP
-45 RKSKGEAS
+45 RKSETS

-708 ADLDEK
+708 ANLDEK

-830 QIDNQLRWYMYYLL
+830 QIDNQLRWYTYYLL

-852 RELDKNSNIA
+852 RELDKNSGIA
-862 YVSEAH
+862 TVSEAH

-961 ADKANGIVNN
+961 ADKANSVVNN
-971 MYSSKFSYLGVVQEE
+971 MYSSKFSYLGLVQEE

-1144 AVELG
+1144 AVESG

-1168 SSRIVTAAYASKE
+1168 SSRIVTDAYASKE
-1181 SMGSLSL
+1181 SMGNLSL

-1243 PDKDKENKD
+1243 PDKDKD

-1797 RSASP
+1797 RTASP
-1802 LRRGGKNTER
+1802 LRRGGKNTAR
-1812 TTTAGGGDSVNYA
+1812 TTTAGGGDNVNYA

-1853 AGYGAGKKAVRVAQ
+1853 AGYGAGKKAVRVAK
-1867 SAKRLTIGSVAQSK
+1867 SAKRLTIGSVDNSK

-1892 KSDLQAAEERISSL
+1892 KSDLQAAEERISNL
-1906 ASEKTKAENE
+1906 ATEKKKAENE
-1916 LLKAQQIANLRGGT
+1916 LLIAQQNANLQGT
-1930 TENQQAIRDAQ
+1930 TEENQQAIRDAQ
-1941 QKVHNL
+1941 NKVRNL

>member
-23 KMFKKQNNDKEGVA
+23 KMFKKQNKNNKDTAE
-37 DNAELVKP
+37 NTELVKP
-45 RKSKGEAS
+45 RKSETS

-114 TTQVNDTIRVFIQL
+114 TSQVNDTIRVFIQL

-830 QIDNQLRWYMYYLL
+830 QIDNQLRWYMYYLM

-971 MYSSKFSYLGVVQEE
+971 MYSSKFSYLGLVQEE

-1168 SSRIVTAAYASKE
+1168 SSRIVTDAYASKE

-1802 LRRGGKNTER
+1802 LRRGGKNTAR

-1853 AGYGAGKKAVRVAQ
+1853 AGYGAGKKAVRVAK
-1867 SAKRLTIGSVAQSK
+1867 SAKRLTIGSVDKSK

-1906 ASEKTKAENE
+1906 TSEKRKAENE
-1916 LLKAQQIANLRGGT
+1916 LLKAQQTANLRGAT
-1930 TENQQAIRDAQ
+1930 TENQQAIRAAQ
-1941 QKVHNL
+1941 QKVRNL
-1947 NTEIGEANWRMNT
+1947 NTEIGEANWRLNS

-2000 RGIGKKSSNT
+2000 RGIGKKSSNA

>member
-23 KMFKKQNNDKEGVA
+23 KMFKKQNKNNKGTA
-37 DNAELVKP
+37 GNTELVKP
-45 RKSKGEAS
+45 RKGETS

-114 TTQVNDTIRVFIQL
+114 TSQVNDTIRVFIQL

-830 QIDNQLRWYMYYLL
+830 QIDNQLRWYMYYLM

-971 MYSSKFSYLGVVQEE
+971 MYSSKFSYLGLVQEE

-1168 SSRIVTAAYASKE
+1168 SSRIVTDAYASKE

-1243 PDKDKENKD
+1243 PDKEKDNKD

-1802 LRRGGKNTER
+1802 LRRGGKNTAR

-1853 AGYGAGKKAVRVAQ
+1853 AGYGAGKKAVRVAK
-1867 SAKRLTIGSVAQSK
+1867 SAKRLTIGSVDKSK

-1892 KSDLQAAEERISSL
+1892 KSDLQAAEERISNL
-1906 ASEKTKAENE
+1906 ATEKKKAENE
-1916 LLKAQQIANLRGGT
+1916 LLIAQQNANLQGT
-1930 TENQQAIRDAQ
+1930 TEENQQAIRDAQ
-1941 QKVHNL
+1941 NKVRNL
-1947 NTEIGEANWRMNT
+1947 NAEIGEANWRMNS

-2000 RGIGKKSSNT
+2000 RGIGKKSSNS